1 MVTKE
6 KRKRQNV
13 SKNFMKLLWN
23 WDFVV
28 NNFVKYYTDI
38 NLTKSLQNFVK
49 LLSICYFWHF
59 VVKNFAK
66 LLSKVKKKLQTKKVD
81 KIFSNVCEFCFNSLL
96 MTFNY
101 CQCFVKEATYKMLNN
116 CRQSLVITT
125 TNNWGKRCC
134 RDKHKFKLLL

>member
-1 MVTKE
+1 VVTKE

-28 NNFVKYYTDI
+28 NNFVKFYTDI
-38 NLTKSLQNFVK
+38 NLTTSLQNFVK
-49 LLSICYFWHF
+49 LLSICYFWYF
-59 VVKNFAK
+59 VVEKFCQTFVKSQKEIANEKSWQNFVK
-66 LLSKVKKKLQTKKVD
+66 RLWIFFRQFVDDVQLLSVFCERGNIQDVKQ
-81 KIFSNVCEFCFNSLL
+81 F
-96 MTFNY
+96 
-101 CQCFVKEATYKMLNN
+101 
-116 CRQSLVITT
+116 RQSLVITT